1 MDLYKKWDFHRRP
14 NQKQKLNFT
23 SKNCIKM
30 ILKFKITTSAYQE
43 IVKKIGSQEPEKGG
57 ILMGKNGV
65 VTDFIFDKAA
75 ATTRS
80 TYTLNV
86 AYLNPMIKELKQ
98 QGKELLGIIHSH
110 PNGYSK
116 LSDPDREYFSSQFK
130 NFPNLEF
137 MLTPIVFSAKI
148 DEFEIFPY
156 VFHKNG
162 NIEKAELEIV
172 PNDYNQYVLEEKQK
186 KSKKP
191 DAKTVKERKKILV
204 IIHQNKENDSEKEQF
219 QISKYTLLFLA
230 LSSLY
235 LFIIG
240 LLVGAYVM
248 LLS

>member
-1 MDLYKKWDFHRRP
+1 
-14 NQKQKLNFT
+14 
-23 SKNCIKM
+23 M
-30 ILKFKITTSAYQE
+30 ITKFKIITSAYQE

-191 DAKTVKERKKILV
+191 DAKTVKERKK
-204 IIHQNKENDSEKEQF
+204 F
-219 QISKYTLLFLA
+219 
-230 LSSLY
+230 
-235 LFIIG
+235 
-240 LLVGAYVM
+240 
-248 LLS
+248 